1 MKFSPP
7 TSQTSANVPS
17 HKKQNRAAN
26 FCQRRSVT
34 CHVGRVDVA
43 PRRNETPPHVVRL
56 CRTRSQTL
64 GFRVWLGFG
73 VAVLGLF
80 RCFGSVGLAE
90 FWRRAGAGLQPKSR
104 IHSFGVSA
112 CQRHHHVAKDIC
124 VRLLRNGC
132 TPPQPGKNNVFEFV
146 PRNTMHVVSVMKVR
160 GGRLSVRSCHHQRG
174 RVMSTA
180 LIVPRT
186 LRFLGGSSVQ
196 RH

>member
-1 MKFSPP
+1 MLACSG
-7 TSQTSANVPS
+7 S
-17 HKKQNRAAN
+17 
-26 FCQRRSVT
+26 
-34 CHVGRVDVA
+34 VDVK
-43 PRRNETPPHVVRL
+43 NETPPHVVRL

-90 FWRRAGAGLQPKSR
+90 FWRRAGPGLQPKSR
-104 IHSFGVSA
+104 IHSVGVSA
-112 CQRHHHVAKDIC
+112 CHRHHHVTKEIC
-124 VRLLRNGC
+124 ARLSRNGC
-132 TPPQPGKNNVFEFV
+132 TPPQTPGKNNVFEFEL
-146 PRNTMHVVSVMKVR
+146 RNTMHVVSVMKVR
-160 GGRLSVRSCHHQRG
+160 GGRLSVRSCHHRRG
-174 RVMSTA
+174 RMMSTA